1 MSLVIF
7 YNSKR
12 FQDFFRWCIFRPT
25 QIRNT
30 PHPTYQQVVLQLLRT
45 CGFSVRPPSLSQ
57 PRRSAPKTF
66 LPNLP
71 LEMHNFNIFVDT
83 LYLNTDYNV
92 RVCSFLAPSTK
103 FFIWDLAPLTGLKFR
118 FKLIENYTYDIE
130 QILF

>member
-1 MSLVIF
+1 MVYLSTYANPKYSTSDLPASGF
-7 YNSKR
+7 TAAKDLWL
-12 FQDFFRWCIFRPT
+12 QRPAP
-25 QIRNT
+25 Q
-30 PHPTYQQVVLQLLRT
+30 PVLTAAL
-45 CGFSVRPPSLSQ
+45 G
-57 PRRSAPKTF
+57 AKNF